1 MSGQIIMFAYS
12 YTDENRQ
19 KLSQIDGVNDMANYL
34 KRQNIVDKFATYAEK
49 NGLKRRNLMIQRS
62 YKLLE
67 RFIIS
72 RIIYNMMKEEAW
84 IEYLNSDDPAIT
96 ETLRIMQEGKAFPPS
111 VASTSRMAK
120 KSW

>member
-1 MSGQIIMFAYS
+1 MFAYS

-19 KLSQIDGVNDMANYL
+19 KLSQQTTVNEMAAYL
-34 KRQNIVDKFATYAEK
+34 KHQNIVDKFATYADN

-67 RFIIS
+67 RYITS

-84 IEYLNSDDPAIT
+84 IQYLNSDDPAIT
-96 ETLRIMQEGKAFPPS
+96 ETLRVMREGKAFPHND
-111 VASTSRMAK
+111 K
-120 KSW
+120 QQ